1 MQYASRFLAW
11 YLYRTNHPAST
22 VAIPETIKKQF
33 SSVRKAIRIG
43 KFIEHLKAAA
53 IASDSKSLDPVLKY
67 LAVGRQ
73 LGYAVYLSL
82 DTLCYIDQTGIYKL
96 KQGARLQREAYRAWF
111 VGLVCNIAASGYTLW
126 NMREVTR
133 TQGASGDAEK
143 VVGQKRLQKYEVL
156 SVMEGVTRA
165 NVCDRERGAAQLQ
178 LLSDLCDITIPSNAI
193 YGRFDDGIVGIAGTI
208 SSLIGLQAAW
218 GKTA

>member
-1 MQYASRFLAW
+1 MQYFSRFLAW

-43 KFIEHLKAAA
+43 KFVEHLKAAA
-53 IASDSKSLDPVLKY
+53 IASDSKTLDPVLKY

-82 DTLCYIDQTGIYKL
+82 DTLCYVDQSGIYKL

-111 VGLVCNIAASGYTLW
+111 VGLVCNIAAGGYTLW
-126 NMREVTR
+126 NMREVAR
-133 TQGASGDAEK
+133 RQEASGDAEK
-143 VVGQKRLQKYEVL
+143 VVEQKRLEKYVNVHGL
-156 SVMEGVTRA
+156 DGVSGANSV
-165 NVCDRERGAAQLQ
+165 DRERGAAQLQ
-178 LLSDLCDITIPSNAI
+178 LLSDVCDITIPANAI
-193 YGRFDDGIVGIAGTI
+193 YGRFDDGICGIAGTV

-218 GKTA
+218 AKTA